1 MFEVSVQMTFAAAH
15 QLRNYK
21 GKCENLHGH
30 NYRVEVTVEGEELN
44 VTGLVADFVDIKR
57 LMKVVVDKLDHTY
70 LNEVP
75 PFVEWNPSA
84 ENIALYF
91 CQEVQKGMV
100 DGVRIACVKVWETD
114 TSVAVYR
121 PAK

>member
-30 NYRVEVTVEGEELN
+30 NYKVEVTVEGEELN

-75 PFVEWNPSA
+75 PFDDWNPSA

-121 PAK
+121 P

>member
-1 MFEVSVQMTFAAAH
+1 MFEVSVTQTFAAAH

-44 VTGLVADFVDIKR
+44 ATGLVTDFADVKR
-57 LMKVVVDKLDHTY
+57 LMKQVIDRLDHTY

-75 PFVEWNPSA
+75 PFDVWNPSA

-91 CQEVQKGMV
+91 CQQVQPGLEET
-100 DGVRIACVKVWETD
+100 VRVSRVKVWETE

-121 PAK
+121 PPK